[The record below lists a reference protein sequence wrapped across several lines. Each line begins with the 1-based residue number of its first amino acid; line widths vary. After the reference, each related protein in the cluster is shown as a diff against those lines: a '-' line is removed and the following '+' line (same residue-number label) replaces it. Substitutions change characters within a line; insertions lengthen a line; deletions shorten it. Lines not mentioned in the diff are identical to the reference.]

1 MKRTA
6 MQRREKD
13 LISKITG
20 LLNYSEYIHANL
32 VTMERVCGNSNC
44 RCMREGKKHK
54 SLYLATMTKDGKR
67 KMIFI
72 PRRLEERAKE
82 YTQRYFRI
90 KESLEKVSDI
100 NLARLLEEKKK

>member
-1 MKRTA
+1 MKRIA
-6 MQRREKD
+6 MQRLEKD

-54 SLYLATMTKDGKR
+54 SLYLVTMTKEGKR

-90 KESLEKVSDI
+90 KEGLEKVSDI